1 MCIIQAIVLIK
12 LQATNY
18 TKCSL
23 LWVAKDNQVIKR

>member
-18 TKCSL
+18 NKCSL
-23 LWVAKDNQVIKR
+23 LWVAKDNQVIKK